1 MVFPWIAFLKESKKR
16 LSDLEFLAIKEY
28 DGKLIHLISSEF
40 TGNADQIT
48 YTPASGKTFYLL
60 RCKLYPVV
68 DTVLTGSGVTA
79 TNANRRV
86 DVEITLDGTVVD
98 VLTHDYETSYG
109 NSSTAT
115 ASGLAA
121 NTGQYESNIVES
133 LEGNGSKTV
142 KLTST
147 NTSGT
152 YRVSMLGIIED
163 TGSSPQV

>member
-40 TGNADQIT
+40 TGNGDQIT
-48 YTPASGKTFYLL
+48 YTPASGKTFYHL
-60 RCKLYPVV
+60 RSRLYPVT
-68 DTVLTGSGVTA
+68 DTINVSANT
-79 TNANRRV
+79 TNNRRC
-86 DVEITLDGTVVD
+86 DVEITLDGTVID
-98 VLTHDYETSYG
+98 VLTHDYEQYSVG
-109 NSSTAT
+109 D
-115 ASGLAA
+115 
-121 NTGQYESNIVES
+121 TGQGAGVTWEHNSNIVES
-133 LEGNGSKTV
+133 MDGNASKQV